1 MTTHPRSAPPL
12 AAEQLRAG
20 YGGTLILDGLDLEV
34 PRGAFTMIV
43 GANGCGKSTLL
54 RTLARLLRPSGGTV
68 LLDGADIHAQ
78 PSREVARRLGLL
90 PQSPQAPEGLSVR
103 ELVARGRYPHQRLF
117 RQWSAADEAAVDRA
131 LAATGITELAGR
143 LVDELS
149 GGQRQRAWIAMVLAQ
164 DTELVLFDEPT
175 TFLDLAHQVEVLEL
189 LDELVHEHGRTVV
202 VVLHD
207 LNQACRYAD
216 LLVALVDGHLHA
228 AGPPAEIVDAR
239 FVREVFGLEAQVVTD
254 PVAGTPLCLPIA
266 NRRRIRCET

>member
-189 LDELVHEHGRTVV
+189 LDELVHDHGRTVV